1 MADALLPPAADVVFR
16 RLGSGG
22 VLVDLRT
29 DRLFDL
35 NDTGA
40 TVWEGLAA
48 GLPFDDIVA
57 SLTAAFDV
65 APATAEREA
74 RALIESLTA
83 AGLLNR

>member
-1 MADALLPPAADVVFR
+1 MPDSIRPPAADVAFR
-16 RLGSGG
+16 RLGEGG

-29 DRLFDL
+29 DRLFEL

-48 GLPFDDIVA
+48 GLRFDDIVA
-57 SLTAAFDV
+57 TLTTAFDV
-65 APATAEREA
+65 TPAIAEREA

-83 AGLLNR
+83 AGLLDR